1 MRIEHKLNYKY
12 KILILISLILIVLVN
27 PLTATDLEYNVEKVE
42 HNFNHPWSSTT
53 LPNGDILITEL
64 IGKIKRI
71 DIKTKEVIDI
81 NGVPKVLFRGQ
92 GGLSDIILHP
102 EFENNNIVLI
112 SFSYGEKN
120 KNTLKVISAELIKNE
135 LMNKKTIFEAI
146 PYRKSSNHYG
156 ARLVFLNDNSLIITS
171 GDGFNYREGA
181 QSLDNHFGKIIR
193 INADGS
199 IPKDNPYVDTQN
211 TLPEIFSYGH
221 RNQQGIAYD
230 SKNDKLYSNEHGPRG
245 GDELNLITA
254 GKNYGWPAI
263 TYGIDY
269 NGSIISPFTEK
280 SGMEQPLTYWVPSI
294 APSDM
299 IFYDGKMFPE
309 LINSLIISSLV
320 PGEIRKI
327 SLDNNILKEEIIFDK
342 IKGRIRSIKL
352 STNGALVVLSDGPK
366 GEAYIINR

>member
-1 MRIEHKLNYKY
+1 MRIENKLNYKY
-12 KILILISLILIVLVN
+12 RILVLISLAAIVLAR
-27 PLTATDLEYNVEKVE
+27 PLIAANLEYNVEKVE
-42 HNFNHPWSSTT
+42 HNFNHPWSSAT
-53 LPNGDILITEL
+53 LPNGDILVTEL

-71 DIKTKEVIDI
+71 DIKTREVIDI
-81 NGVPKVLFRGQ
+81 NGIPNALFRGQ

-102 EFENNNIVLI
+102 EFEKNSIVFI

-120 KNTLKVISAELIKNE
+120 KNTLKVISAELIRNE
-135 LMNKKTIFEAI
+135 LINKKIIFEAK

-171 GDGFNYREGA
+171 GDGFNYREDA
-181 QSLDNHFGKIIR
+181 QNLDNHFGKIIR

-199 IPKDNPYVDTQN
+199 IPKDNPYINTQN
-211 TLPEIFSYGH
+211 ALPEIFSYGH

-230 SKNDKLYSNEHGPRG
+230 SKNDILYSNEHGPRG

-280 SGMEQPLTYWVPSI
+280 IGMEQPLTYWVPSI

-299 IFYDGKMFPE
+299 IFYDGEMFPE
-309 LINSLIISSLV
+309 FNNSLIISSLV

-327 SLDNNILKEEIIFDK
+327 SLDNNALEEEIIFDE
-342 IKGRIRSIKL
+342 IKGRIRSIK
-352 STNGALVVLSDGPK
+352 SSINGALVVLSDGPK